1 MKRKLQISTIVAT
14 IAMSLTTPIAQAED
28 IQYLTCP
35 ADYIPQTMQV
45 INQNCKFGW
54 SSEPI
59 KKYAKHLN
67 YEVLDYRLDYA
78 GSEPVWIIRVKP
90 DNEGY

>member
-1 MKRKLQISTIVAT
+1 MNAKIKVLAVAGA
-14 IAMSLTTPIAQAED
+14 IAMALTAQAETD
-28 IQYLTCP
+28 TQYLTCP

-78 GSEPVWIIRVKP
+78 GSEPIWIIRVKP
-90 DNEGY
+90 EEF